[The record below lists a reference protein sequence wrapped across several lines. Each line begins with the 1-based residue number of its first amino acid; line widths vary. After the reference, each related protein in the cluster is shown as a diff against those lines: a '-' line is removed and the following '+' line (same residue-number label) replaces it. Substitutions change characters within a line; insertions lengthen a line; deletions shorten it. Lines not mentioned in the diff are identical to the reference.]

1 MRFTLRRLAIFAA
14 LARTEHFGRA
24 AELLGLAQPTVSGEI
39 RGLERSLGLQLF
51 SRSRTGTRLTAAGR
65 SVLPAA
71 QEVLDAA
78 ERFGETVEQV
88 ASAREVV
95 RLAASPSLVNHV
107 VPAALSAV
115 ATQPDGPEV
124 QVVEVLTGGVSKALA
139 AGEADVGIGHFVDPI
154 PGAQRATIDGDE
166 LYAMA
171 ARGMLDPD
179 TPIDLA
185 DLHPLKLLIWP
196 RRQNPDYYDLVLRTC
211 RDNGG
216 RPEVVESATRFSG
229 SYSYLLTG
237 GEAYSLV
244 PADYAHD
251 SPPSLSW
258 APLRRPARLPL
269 HVLWHVPPTDGA
281 ETLLHALTETSR
293 GRPR

>member
-1 MRFTLRRLAIFAA
+1 MRFTLRRLAVFAA

-39 RGLERSLGLQLF
+39 RGLERSLGVRLF
-51 SRSRTGTRLTAAGR
+51 SRSRAGTRLTTAGR
-65 SVLPAA
+65 ALLPAA

-78 ERFGETVEQV
+78 ERFELAVDQV

-107 VPAALSAV
+107 VPAALREV
-115 ATQPDGPEV
+115 AAQPDGPEV
-124 QVVEVLTGGVSKALA
+124 QVVEVLTGGVSRALA
-139 AGEADVGIGHFVDPI
+139 AGEAEVGIGHFVDAP
-154 PGAQRATIDGDE
+154 PGTTRATIDGDE
-166 LYAMA
+166 LVAIA
-171 ARGMLDPD
+171 ARDVLDQA
-179 TPIDLA
+179 TPVDLA

-196 RRQNPDYYDLVLRTC
+196 REQNPEYYDVVRRAC
-211 RDNGG
+211 HDNGG
-216 RPEVVESATRFSG
+216 RPEVVESSTRFSG

-251 SPPSLSW
+251 RPASLSW
-258 APLRRPARLPL
+258 APLRHPVRLPL
-269 HVLWHVPPTDGA
+269 HVVWQVPPSEGA
-281 ETLLHALTETSR
+281 QTLLRALTETSR
-293 GRPR
+293 DRAR